1 VENGRNS
8 VFPKNRVSERDSSY
22 FFQFNH
28 RKNTIKETNPMLN
41 DLLSIAN
48 FILAAFLHI
57 WPYLLVTI
65 PLAVAIRLSGASRYI
80 SWAFDAQPMLAIVL
94 ATAVGAFSPF
104 CSCGVIPVIAALLI
118 GGVPLA
124 PVMSF
129 WIASPSMDPEVF
141 FLSVATIGWQLAVWR
156 LAGTLAL
163 SLSAGFITHF
173 MMRRGWLGSNYLR
186 QQPSTPIQSAWALI
200 KDGWQSVKRR
210 WITPIGSSLVHR
222 AGPIALAETACCAT
236 ITPAEVVLTDDRP
249 PAPPA
254 PLSGCGCGSAQKP
267 APRTESPCAS
277 SCGTIDGGTGS
288 TCGGTASFWQRLLKE
303 TWAAT
308 TMVAKFMLLTFFL
321 EALITLYLPAEWT
334 ANLLGT
340 QNRWAILFAALLGVP
355 VYTSNMAALPLVS
368 GLLGQGMHPAAAL
381 AFLIAGP
388 TTTLPAMAAVWGLAS
403 RRVFALYVSFS
414 LVGAIVLGYIFAF
427 VSGL

>member
-1 VENGRNS
+1 
-8 VFPKNRVSERDSSY
+8 
-22 FFQFNH
+22 
-28 RKNTIKETNPMLN
+28 MLN
-41 DLLSIAN
+41 HVLSIAN

-118 GGVPLA
+118 SGVPLA

-156 LAGTLAL
+156 LGGTLAL

-173 MMRRGWLGSNYLR
+173 MTRRGWLGANTLR
-186 QQPSTPIQSAWALI
+186 QQPSTPTQSAWALVRS
-200 KDGWQSVKRR
+200 GWQSLKRR
-210 WITPIGSSLVHR
+210 WIVPIGPGLVQR
-222 AGPIALAETACCAT
+222 AGPIPVAGAACCAT
-236 ITPAEVVLTDDRP
+236 ITSAQAVLADDQPAAT
-249 PAPPA
+249 PAPGP
-254 PLSGCGCGSAQKP
+254 SCGCGSTSDP
-267 APRTESPCAS
+267 APRTESPCS
-277 SCGTIDGGTGS
+277 SGCETMDSGTSS
-288 TCGGTASFWQRLLKE
+288 TCGGTASFWQRLLGE

-355 VYTSNMAALPLVS
+355 VYTSNMAALPLIS
-368 GLLGQGMHPAAAL
+368 GLLAQGMHPAAAL

-414 LVGAIVLGYIFAF
+414 LVGAVVLGYVYVA
-427 VSGL
+427 VNSL